1 MSARVTIYDVA
12 ARAGVSIS
20 TVSLVMNAP
29 SRVSPAT
36 RQKVI
41 QAADDLGFEPKSEAV
56 NRARRGVGRIG
67 ILAPFTSYPSYG
79 RRLNGVLR
87 ATRGT
92 TVETV
97 LFDLESA
104 ATSAS
109 PLLGSLPLTG
119 RLDGLIVMG
128 LPLEDA
134 VADRLREQRL
144 PTVLVD
150 AEHDGFDSVQVDDH
164 AGGRMVAEH
173 LLGLGARTFAF
184 FGEQQQSHRYVS
196 PAERRLA
203 GFRDGLARAG
213 VAPAGVH
220 VSLVEQRRVIADRGA
235 VQLLQT
241 LAGPTAIFAHDDV
254 LAASVLR
261 AARRLELSVPDEIAV
276 VGFDDSEVAAALD
289 LTTVRQPF
297 EESGRTALQIL
308 LRRIAE
314 PDTSI
319 RDVTLKLTLIPRD
332 SSHHDTPRSPANA
345 VPRNE
350 RAYETAGGPASTRRN
365 TGSTR

>member
-1 MSARVTIYDVA
+1 
-12 ARAGVSIS
+12 VSIS
-20 TVSLVMNAP
+20 TVSLAMNAP

-36 RQKVI
+36 RKKVI

-56 NRARRGVGRIG
+56 SRARRGVGRIG

-92 TVETV
+92 PLETV

-128 LPLEDA
+128 LPLEEA
-134 VADRLREQRL
+134 VADRLRERRL
-144 PTVLVD
+144 ATVLVD
-150 AEHDGFDSVQVDDH
+150 ADHDGFDLVQVDDR

-173 LLGLGARTFAF
+173 LLRLGSRTFAF

-196 PAERRLA
+196 PAERRLS
-203 GFRDGLARAG
+203 GFRDGLAAAG
-213 VAPAGVH
+213 VPPAEVQ
-220 VSLVEQRRVIADRGA
+220 VCLVEHRWAVADRAA

-241 LAGPTAIFAHDDV
+241 LEKPAAVFAHDDI
-254 LAASVLR
+254 LAASLLR
-261 AARRLELSVPDEIAV
+261 AARRLHLAVPDDVAV
-276 VGFDDSEVAAALD
+276 VGFDDSEVAAASD

-308 LRRIAE
+308 LHRIAE
-314 PDTSI
+314 PDTPI
-319 RDVTLKLTLIPRD
+319 RAVTLKLTLIARD
-332 SSHHDTPRSPANA
+332 TSHQNA
-345 VPRNE
+345 ARDPSM
-350 RAYETAGGPASTRRN
+350 APSTRAAKR
-365 TGSTR
+365 